1 MEAHSLTQQ
10 ELEAQLVSLQQER
23 QQRIAALDDINR
35 QIEAVM
41 AQLAD
46 AKGHPIRG
54 LGDVVAATTKLL
66 SLKPCSA
73 CQKRQ
78 AWLNRAVPF

>member
-1 MEAHSLTQQ
+1 MEAHSLAQQ
-10 ELEAQLVSLQQER
+10 DLEAQLAALQQER
-23 QQRIAALDDINR
+23 QQRIAALDDINH

-46 AKGHPIRG
+46 AKGQSIRG
-54 LGDVVAATTKLL
+54 LGDVVASTTKLL

-78 AWLNRAVPF
+78 AWLNKAVPF